1 MTFRVENLYTRDGI
15 RRSKRESPPLG
26 KKKRILFLF
35 FVLFFPFFT
44 SSKKSP
50 ICFTEHE
57 FHTCPK
63 EKSIVFFPEYVEF
76 HTCHPL
82 RKKLTIKLAIRNY
95 GGLGKHSG
103 LYLKCY

>member
-1 MTFRVENLYTRDGI
+1 MGFVEVKEKAHLL
-15 RRSKRESPPLG
+15 E
-26 KKKRILFLF
+26 KKNVFLFLF

-44 SSKKSP
+44 SGKKSP

-63 EKSIVFFPEYVEF
+63 EKSIVFFSEYVEF